1 MTRGRN
7 VANKEL
13 IIDALTEKAN
23 GMHGTANDMASAH
36 EYPSQILDITGF
48 VGYSVNLAGLPP
60 PLHPG
65 ALSGALWI
73 NYRRR
78 LMRHTNA
85 TLRELDGQNWEIECA
100 RRIVQCQVEV
110 EVLTDT
116 TNGRPEDL
124 GQAVPSP

>member
-1 MTRGRN
+1 MTRRRN

-48 VGYSVNLAGLPP
+48 VGHSVNLTGLPP

-65 ALSGALWI
+65 ALYI
-73 NYRRR
+73 DYQRR

-100 RRIVQCQVEV
+100 RRIFQCQVEV

-124 GQAVPSP
+124 G